1 MEDSHITR
9 FNIAPDTH
17 LFAVFD
23 GHGGREVAKFV
34 EKHFVEE
41 LLANSNYKNGD
52 YAKALHDTF
61 LRMDV
66 MLVTPEGKKE
76 LGVFKSEDGK
86 GDYQTESFAGCTAN
100 VALLVKNELYVA
112 NAGDSRCVLSNKS
125 IAVEMSHDH
134 KPDNEIEKE
143 RIQKAGGYI
152 SDGRI
157 NGNLNLSRAIGD
169 LEYKKDDKIG
179 VFEQLIVAV
188 PDVKKRILTADD
200 DFFVVGCDGIW
211 ECMPN
216 QEIVDFVAKR
226 LKDKDKLLSKI
237 VEELLDTILAS
248 DTATGIGC
256 DNMTCLI
263 VTLK

>member
-1 MEDSHITR
+1 MRS
-9 FNIAPDTH
+9 
-17 LFAVFD
+17 
-23 GHGGREVAKFV
+23 
-34 EKHFVEE
+34 
-41 LLANSNYKNGD
+41 
-52 YAKALHDTF
+52 
-61 LRMDV
+61 
-66 MLVTPEGKKE
+66 
-76 LGVFKSEDGK
+76 
-86 GDYQTESFAGCTAN
+86 
-100 VALLVKNELYVA
+100 
-112 NAGDSRCVLSNKS
+112 
-125 IAVEMSHDH
+125 
-134 KPDNEIEKE
+134 EKE